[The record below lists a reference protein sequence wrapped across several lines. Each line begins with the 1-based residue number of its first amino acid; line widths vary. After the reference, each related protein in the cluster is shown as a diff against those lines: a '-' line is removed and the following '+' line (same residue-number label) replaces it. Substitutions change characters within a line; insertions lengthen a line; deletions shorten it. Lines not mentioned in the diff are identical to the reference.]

1 MACAWLCSSAAGD
14 PVSERSACVVAR
26 AAPALHPAFGHL
38 CAGARHRVVVG
49 DRKRERKGASG
60 GLAMGTAAHGA
71 GGVANSA
78 VLAGGH
84 EHAHVPCGEKKR
96 WSETSG
102 EDEASLTWSQR
113 DSEGYSKM
121 RAPGV
126 GCARRLLGRSAR
138 EVVEEGSHGE
148 EPSDDE
154 EGGSGLMYT
163 LENVDMDEV
172 QGLGFRVQ
180 GLENVDMDEV
190 RLHRDARTRTRAHTY
205 VHAACTPILSPTAA
219 QRK

>member
-1 MACAWLCSSAAGD
+1 M
-14 PVSERSACVVAR
+14 
-26 AAPALHPAFGHL
+26 
-38 CAGARHRVVVG
+38 
-49 DRKRERKGASG
+49 
-60 GLAMGTAAHGA
+60 
-71 GGVANSA
+71 
-78 VLAGGH
+78 
-84 EHAHVPCGEKKR
+84 
-96 WSETSG
+96 
-102 EDEASLTWSQR
+102 
-113 DSEGYSKM
+113 
-121 RAPGV
+121 
-126 GCARRLLGRSAR
+126 
-138 EVVEEGSHGE
+138 VEEGSHGE